1 MKRILSLL
9 LVVMLLWCASV
20 FAGTAQVEFEQIF
33 YPFPIWYTVKGT
45 DARGFEFEIRLI
57 SHHSDKFR
65 EKENTSEAER
75 FLQNDADGDLRS
87 MDVTSILL
95 RKIGLASY
103 EQGKLSTL
111 QVFENN
117 SLQRI
122 YVIGTEKELYDY
134 PQDGKPTLLS
144 YLLNAETT
152 VEAAARLQSLIGED
166 LTSETCDLLK
176 AELEKEYLPDKVEP
190 VPEPVTTPAWVL
202 PTAICGGAVVLAAA
216 VAVPTVIIR
225 RKKRGAAVTDTPA
238 EEEMA

>member
-1 MKRILSLL
+1 M
-9 LVVMLLWCASV
+9 
-20 FAGTAQVEFEQIF
+20 
-33 YPFPIWYTVKGT
+33 
-45 DARGFEFEIRLI
+45 I
-57 SHHSDKFR
+57 SHYSDKFR
-65 EKENTSEAER
+65 EKEDTSEAER

-144 YLLNAETT
+144 YFLNAETT
-152 VEAAARLQSLIGED
+152 AEAAARLQSLIGED

-176 AELEKEYLPDKVEP
+176 AELEKEYFPDKVEP
-190 VPEPVTTPAWVL
+190 VPEPVPTPAWVV
-202 PTAICGGAVVLAAA
+202 PTAICGGAVVLAGVSTAI
-216 VAVPTVIIR
+216 VFGVR
-225 RKKRGAAVTDTPA
+225 RKKRKAATADTPA
-238 EEEMA
+238 EEETA